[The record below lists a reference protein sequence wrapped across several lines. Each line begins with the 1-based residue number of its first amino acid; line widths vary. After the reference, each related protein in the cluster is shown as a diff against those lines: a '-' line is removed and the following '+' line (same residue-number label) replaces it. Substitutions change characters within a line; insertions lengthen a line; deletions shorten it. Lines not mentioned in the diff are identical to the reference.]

1 MYLEMINHRQYSKG
15 TLARET
21 ALLDVFCKIDIV
33 SELQSENQ
41 IVIDIFDDI
50 YTINALFE

>member
-1 MYLEMINHRQYSKG
+1 MEVINSRQYAKG
-15 TLARET
+15 TLACET
-21 ALLDVFCKIDIV
+21 VLLDVFCKIDIV
-33 SELQSENQ
+33 DEIQSENQ